1 MKKIKILMLHLN
13 HGGIEKQTITMANE
27 LCHNYN
33 IEIVSFYKMA
43 SKPAYEIN
51 EKINI
56 RYLYDGAPN
65 RKEFKNSLRSFRLI
79 KTFKEG
85 IKAIKILY
93 LRYKLIKNEVMK
105 DDADI
110 YFSTR
115 YEFGKILSKY
125 GLNNKITLTQE
136 HNFID
141 DEKYLKKIVKEYK
154 NLTYVVVI
162 SKWHEKTYLKY
173 FQNTNVKIVRI
184 ENILDSIPNEKSTLN
199 YNAIIAVGRLNY
211 IKDFSSLI
219 DVVNLAVKTNP
230 KLKLYLLGDGEEKN
244 IIENKIKAYKLEENV
259 VMPGFVS
266 PDEVRKYMLKSN
278 IYVMTSFHECFPM
291 VLLEAYSCGL
301 PVISFDILSGPHEI
315 VTDNKTGFLIA
326 NRNKEKMAKKINDL
340 LNNKKEIKEFSKN
353 ALIESKKYTKKE
365 IMPKWQQLFK

>member
-43 SKPAYEIN
+43 NKPAYDIN
-51 EKINI
+51 EKIKI

-65 RKEFKNSLRSFRLI
+65 RDELKKNLKTFHLI

-93 LRYKLIKNEVMK
+93 LRYKLIKDEVTM

-125 GLNNKITLTQE
+125 GLSNKVTLTQE

-141 DEKYLKKIVKEYK
+141 DEKYLKKVAKEYQ

-173 FQNTNVKIVRI
+173 FQNTKVKIVRI
-184 ENILDSIPNEKSTLN
+184 ENILDSVPKEKSTLN
-199 YNAIIAVGRLNY
+199 HNAIIAVGRLNY
-211 IKDFSSLI
+211 VKGFSSLI
-219 DVVNLAVKTNP
+219 DIVNIAVKTNP
-230 KLKLYLLGDGEEKN
+230 KLKLYLLGDGEEKDL
-244 IIENKIKAYKLEENV
+244 IKNKIKEYKLEENV
-259 VMPGFVS
+259 IMPGFVS
-266 PDEVRKYMLKSN
+266 PDEVKNYMLKSD
-278 IYVMTSFHECFPM
+278 IYVMTSLHECFPM

-315 VTDNKTGFLIA
+315 VINNKTGYLVA
-326 NRNKEKMAKKINDL
+326 NRNKEKMTQKINNL
-340 LNNKKEIKEFSKN
+340 LKNKKEIKKFGKN
-353 ALIESKKYTKKE
+353 AFIESKKYTKEE
-365 IMPKWQQLFK
+365 IMPKWHRLFK